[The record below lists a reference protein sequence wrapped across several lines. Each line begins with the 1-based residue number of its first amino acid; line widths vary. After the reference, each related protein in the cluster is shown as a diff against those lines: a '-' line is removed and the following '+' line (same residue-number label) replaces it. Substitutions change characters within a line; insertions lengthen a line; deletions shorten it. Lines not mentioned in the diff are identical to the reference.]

1 MNKDTIYRQDA
12 INAVS
17 EACGEWRGIFARCEE
32 KLLILPPAETSIMT
46 VKIDIDKEHFARA
59 WKQALANSP
68 LTAISAKP
76 DTEEWIG
83 GELGHTSKCGH
94 EGCSSDIWDRCKNF
108 YCPNCGRK
116 VIWR

>member
-1 MNKDTIYRQDA
+1 MSKDTIYRQDA
-12 INAVS
+12 IDIADDLR
-17 EACGEWRGIFARCEE
+17 ACINVNGYWAWMERLKA
-32 KLLILPPAETSIMT
+32 LPSAE
-46 VKIDIDKEHFARA
+46 F
-59 WKQALANSP
+59 
-68 LTAISAKP
+68 

-94 EGCSSDIWDRCKNF
+94 EGCSSDIWDGCKNF

>member
-1 MNKDTIYRQDA
+1 MSKDTIYRQDA
-12 INAVS
+12 IEALDDVENWVNIDNEDYILLAEAVDS
-17 EACGEWRGIFARCEE
+17 IRA
-32 KLLILPPAETSIMT
+32 LSSAES
-46 VKIDIDKEHFARA
+46 
-59 WKQALANSP
+59 
-68 LTAISAKP
+68 

>member
-1 MNKDTIYRQDA
+1 MSKDTIYRQDA
-12 INAVS
+12 IEAVDNA
-17 EACGEWRGIFARCEE
+17 CRDWRGTFRRCEDAL
-32 KLLILPPAETSIMT
+32 KALPSADPDVITIRAG
-46 VKIDIDKEHFARA
+46 IDKEQFEKE

-68 LTAISAKP
+68 LTAFSDES

-94 EGCSSDIWDRCKNF
+94 EGCSSDIWDGCKDF